1 MTALRVDIRVPVG
14 RPIPELV
21 GFIRRV
27 EAAGLNGVGIH
38 DHHHSGRDA
47 YIVLALAAAQTR
59 RLSPYPATSNPL
71 TRHPLVLA
79 ALANSLAELAPG
91 RAMLTLGPGFLS
103 VEAAGL
109 RRARREALRTAIS
122 RIKALLG
129 GEAVAFNGTPTRLRY
144 PAGVRVPVLLL
155 ASGPKLIELAGE
167 VADGVMMLVGLNP
180 ASVAAARAHLAAGA
194 RRAGR
199 DPAELLEI
207 LIVPIGLGG
216 REEVRRWPRGWF
228 RPGQPWLAYPSRSN
242 LHWLRLAG
250 IDLPDDFE
258 PERLSD
264 AEADRI
270 CEALGLFGPPE
281 YCAERLIWARAELG
295 VRRVFLFPAHGAADA
310 YDLPE
315 AEVAAFE
322 GVIGPRLG
330 L

>member
-1 MTALRVDIRVPVG
+1 MPVG

-21 GFIRRV
+21 EFIRRV

-47 YIVLALAAAQTR
+47 YIVLALAAAQTGQ
-59 RLSPYPATSNPL
+59 LSLYPATSNPL

-91 RAMLTLGPGFLS
+91 RTMLTLGPGFLS

-109 RRARREALRTAIS
+109 PRASQKTLRTAVRQIQ
-122 RIKALLG
+122 ALLA
-129 GEAVAFNGTPTRLRY
+129 GEAASFGEALTRLRY

-167 VADGVMMLVGLNP
+167 VADGVMMLVGLHP

-199 DPAELLEI
+199 DPAGLLEV
-207 LIVPIGLGG
+207 LIVPFGLGG

-250 IDLPDDFE
+250 VDLPDDFD

-264 AEADRI
+264 AEADRV
-270 CEALGLFGPPE
+270 CDALGLFGPPE
-281 YCAERLIWARAELG
+281 YCAERLIRAREELG

-322 GVIGPRLG
+322 KVIGPRLG

>member
-1 MTALRVDIRVPVG
+1 MSALRVDIRVPVG

-27 EAAGLNGVGIH
+27 EAAGLTGVGVH

-47 YIVLALAAAQTR
+47 YVTLALAAAQTR
-59 RLSPYPATSNPL
+59 RLSLYPATSNPL

-79 ALANSLAELAPG
+79 ALGNSLAELAPG
-91 RAMLTLGPGFLS
+91 RTMLTLGPGLLS

-109 RRARREALRTAIS
+109 GRARREVLRRAV
-122 RIKALLG
+122 RQIKALLG

-155 ASGPKLIELAGE
+155 ASGPRLIELAGE
-167 VADGVMMLVGLNP
+167 VADGVMMLVGLNQ

-199 DPAELLEI
+199 DPDELLEI
-207 LIVPIGLGG
+207 LIVPIALGD

-228 RPGQPWLAYPSRSN
+228 RSGQPWLAYPSRSN
-242 LHWLRLAG
+242 LYWLRLAG

-258 PERLSD
+258 PEKLSD
-264 AEADRI
+264 GEADRV

-281 YCAERLIWARAELG
+281 YCAERLIRAQAELG
-295 VRRVFLFPAHGAADA
+295 VNRVFLFPAHSVADA

-315 AEVAAFE
+315 AEVAVFE
-322 GVIGPRLG
+322 RIIGPRLG

>member
-1 MTALRVDIRVPVG
+1 MTALQVDIRVPVG

-47 YIVLALAAAQTR
+47 YVTLALAAAQTR
-59 RLSPYPATSNPL
+59 RLSLYPATSNPL

-91 RAMLTLGPGFLS
+91 RTMLTLGPGFLS

-109 RRARREALRTAIS
+109 GRARREVLRRAVTQ
-122 RIKALLG
+122 IKALLG
-129 GEAVAFNGTPTRLRY
+129 GQAAAFDGTPTRLRY

-155 ASGPKLIELAGE
+155 ASGPRLIELAGE
-167 VADGVMMLVGLNP
+167 VADGAMMLVGLNP

-194 RRAGR
+194 RRTGR
-199 DPAELLEI
+199 DPAELLEV
-207 LIVPIGLGG
+207 LIVPIALGSQ
-216 REEVRRWPRGWF
+216 EEVRRWPRGWF

-258 PERLSD
+258 PEKLSD
-264 AEADRI
+264 GEADRI

-281 YCAERLIWARAELG
+281 YCAERLIRAREELG
-295 VRRVFLFPAHGAADA
+295 VGRVFLFPAHSAADA

-315 AEVAAFE
+315 TEVAAFE
-322 GVIGPRLG
+322 GIIGPRLG